1 MLYPGLSALGPKMY
15 IGHAA
20 LGTKNVPR
28 AVCPEYKTVLEG
40 RQYLGLS
47 AVFTQGLQIMT
58 SVITQ
63 YSSFV
68 QPLQACKDSTLLD
81 VTIMNC

>member
-1 MLYPGLSALGPKMY
+1 MYLGLDALGPKMDQGLPALKYCVGPKMY

-20 LGTKNVPR
+20 LGTF
-28 AVCPEYKTVLEG
+28 L
-40 RQYLGLS
+40 YLGLS

-81 VTIMNC
+81 VNIIYC